1 MPWIQGHTFNTLGI
15 LFVFWSLVS
24 LLIQNL
30 LKRDILKVIVLIG
43 TFALA
48 AAFAGNDLVNFIGVS
63 VAGYQSVM
71 LYLAQGGDVTQ
82 FMMG

>member
-1 MPWIQGHTFNTLGI
+1 MPWIKGHTWNTLGI
-15 LFVFWSLVS
+15 LFVIWSAVS
-24 LLIQNL
+24 LIVQKVF
-30 LKRDILKVIVLIG
+30 KRDILKMIVLIG

-82 FMMG
+82 FMM

>member
-1 MPWIQGHTFNTLGI
+1 MSWVKGHTWNTLGL
-15 LFVFWSLVS
+15 LFVIGSVVS
-24 LLIQNL
+24 LIMQHLFKWN
-30 LKRDILKVIVLIG
+30 ILKVIVLIG

-71 LYLAQGGDVTQ
+71 LYLASG
-82 FMMG
+82 